1 MLSFYT
7 LAFAISWGGF
17 LLVVGLGPAGF
28 SATPQ
33 QLQKDVPYA
42 VLAMV
47 LGPGLAGILLTAL
60 IDGRAGL
67 REFRSRLLRW
77 RVGARWYA
85 VALLTAP
92 ILITAVLLELKFNR
106 AMVERVRPVT
116 LWDAGERTGVG
127 GTEVAG
133 SLRKE

>member
-17 LLVVGLGPAGF
+17 LLVVGLGPGGI

-92 ILITAVLLELKFNR
+92 ILITAVLLGLKFNR
-106 AMVERVRPVT
+106 AMVELVRPVT

-127 GTEVAG
+127 GTG
-133 SLRKE
+133 GR

>member
-1 MLSFYT
+1 VLSFYT

-17 LLVVGLGPAGF
+17 LLVVRLGPGGF

-47 LGPGLAGILLTAL
+47 LGPGLAGTLLTAL

>member
-17 LLVVGLGPAGF
+17 LLVVGLGPGGF

-47 LGPGLAGILLTAL
+47 LGPGLAGILLT
-60 IDGRAGL
+60 GRTVAIAAGM
-67 REFRSRLLRW
+67 
-77 RVGARWYA
+77 VAIARGG
-85 VALLTAP
+85 T
-92 ILITAVLLELKFNR
+92 R
-106 AMVERVRPVT
+106 
-116 LWDAGERTGVG
+116 RTGVDMPTQRLSSTLFNRTHG
-127 GTEVAG
+127 LV
-133 SLRKE
+133 LLN